1 MLINLTQIFT
11 EVDDFFKTF
20 EQESEWQEALLTLED
35 THYTK
40 LNDFALS
47 PSEIMTILIAFH
59 LSNYRTFKHFYT
71 RHVQAHWKPA
81 FPGLVSYHR
90 FIALQKY
97 VLLPLCAFLN
107 SRKGAVT
114 GISYIDSTPL
124 IVCHNR
130 RIKSHKVFKG
140 LAERG
145 KNSVGWFY
153 GFKLHL
159 IVNDRGEFIAMKL
172 TPGNTDDRAVVP
184 EMTQE
189 IVGKLF
195 GDKGYI
201 SQALFEHLFDR
212 GLQLITRIK
221 KNMKNKLIPM
231 IDKILLRKR
240 SIIETINDQLKNIS
254 QIDHTRHRSLWGFMV
269 NLMGGLIAYSY
280 REKKPSLKL
289 NTHLSD
295 LESATSPPMVI

>member
-1 MLINLTQIFT
+1 MLIDITKIFV
-11 EVDDFFKTF
+11 EADDFFKGF
-20 EQESEWQEALLTLED
+20 EQDCKEALLALED
-35 THYTK
+35 KNYAAMSE
-40 LNDFALS
+40 FALS
-47 PSEIMTILIAFH
+47 PSEVMAILIAFH
-59 LSNYRTFKHFYT
+59 MSNYRTFKHFYIKQ
-71 RHVQAHWKPA
+71 VQRYWREA
-81 FPGLVSYHR
+81 FPNLVSYPR

-97 VLLPLCAFLN
+97 VLLPLCGFLY
-107 SRKGAVT
+107 SRTGPVT

-130 RIKSHKVFKG
+130 RIKSHKVFNE

-153 GFKLHL
+153 GFKLHI
-159 IVNDRGEFIAMKL
+159 IVNDCGELLAVKV
-172 TPGNTDDRAVVP
+172 TPGNTNDRAVVP
-184 EMTQE
+184 EMTQG

-201 SQALFEHLFDR
+201 SQKLFEFLFEN

-221 KNMKNKLIPM
+221 KHMNNKLMPIA
-231 IDKILLRKR
+231 DKILLRKR

-254 QIDHTRHRSLWGFMV
+254 QIEHTRHRSIWGFMV
-269 NLMGGLIAYSY
+269 NLICGLIAYSY

-289 NTHLSD
+289 NSSRSD
-295 LESATSPPMVI
+295 LEVAAALPIMI